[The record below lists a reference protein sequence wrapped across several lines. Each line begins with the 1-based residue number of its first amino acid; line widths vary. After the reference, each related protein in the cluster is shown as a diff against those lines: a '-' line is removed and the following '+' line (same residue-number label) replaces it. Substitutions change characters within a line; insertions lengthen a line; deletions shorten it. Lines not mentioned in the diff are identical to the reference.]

1 MTDQNDVDQKY
12 HMILKSAVKE
22 SGWSMREISRRCKK
36 IGVSLSQS
44 YLSKLCTGEVPP
56 PSDKL
61 NVVLG
66 ELLST
71 VSSVTKDKLLV
82 AAYKERIPEAV
93 LQKLKENF

>member
-1 MTDQNDVDQKY
+1 MGNQNDCNQQY
-12 HMILKSAVKE
+12 HLILKSAVKE

-36 IGVSLSQS
+36 NGVSLSQP

-61 NVVLG
+61 NKVLG

-71 VSSVTKDKLLV
+71 VSSVTKDELLV
-82 AAYKERIPEAV
+82 AAYIERIPKEV
-93 LQKLKENF
+93 LQKLKEK